1 MLSVK
6 ADRPVDPLTLAVMRE
21 VDALA
26 RQMKLTYFVCGAA
39 ARDIVLQHVYGI
51 ETGRATADVDFAIA
65 VENWEQFDSMHPTGC
80 APPFLGGEGDGR
92 EAASAIENTLQPP
105 EGFSFRAPR

>member
-65 VENWEQFDSMHPTGC
+65 AENWEQFDSIKARLIKTRR
-80 APPFLGGEGDGR
+80 F
-92 EAASAIENTLQPP
+92 EAAEKRRILCSTSI
-105 EGFSFRAPR
+105 PRE